1 MGEREGERGRKR
13 GERERE
19 GQVTIATDEESTCL
33 LFWLSIL
40 TLTSGWRVKS
50 GEKYSKYSVR

>member
-1 MGEREGERGRKR
+1 MGERERGRER
-13 GERERE
+13 ERERE